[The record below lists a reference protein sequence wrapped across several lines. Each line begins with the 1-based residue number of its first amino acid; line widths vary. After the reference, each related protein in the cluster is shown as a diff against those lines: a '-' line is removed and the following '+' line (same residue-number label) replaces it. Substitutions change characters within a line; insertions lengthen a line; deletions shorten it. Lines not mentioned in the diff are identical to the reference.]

1 VLSELTYDRPV
12 RDKSLFSIRQ
22 FRKEKWRLDAD
33 AARVFLAKFARQ
45 LQQRLA
51 QALYA
56 VNRNQ
61 VGDDLLLKTGSYC
74 HGHRRLHRGSCLQI
88 SA

>member
-1 VLSELTYDRPV
+1 MKALHKHTDPEPPRAHHL
-12 RDKSLFSIRQ
+12 RQ
-22 FRKEKWRLDAD
+22 FFMCDYRLDAD
-33 AARVFLAKFARQ
+33 AARVFLAELARQ

-51 QALYA
+51 QALFA

-61 VGDDLLLKTGSYC
+61 VGDDLMLKSGSYC

-88 SA
+88 ST